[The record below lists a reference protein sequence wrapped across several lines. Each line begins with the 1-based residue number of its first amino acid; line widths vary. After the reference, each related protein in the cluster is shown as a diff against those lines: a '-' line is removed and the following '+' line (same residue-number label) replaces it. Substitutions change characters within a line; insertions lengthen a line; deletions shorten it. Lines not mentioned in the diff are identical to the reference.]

1 MGSAPASEAAAS
13 HAVAS
18 QAVAS
23 DGAAARA
30 AAPAADHLP
39 GSVQTAVKLLIV
51 GHFAVG
57 KTTFVGALSEIRP
70 LRTEEVMT
78 QAGALVDDLAGTKDK
93 TTTTVALDFGRL
105 TLNDTLV
112 LYLFGTPG
120 QQRFTELWQ
129 DMTRGALGAL
139 VLADTRRL
147 GQSFDVMGVLED
159 LGLPY
164 AVALNDFDDAPEH
177 DLDEVREALDLLPE
191 TPLVRCD
198 ARDRVSSTHAL
209 IALVEYLLTRNA
221 GRTSDSDSDIEL
233 EHA

>member
-1 MGSAPASEAAAS
+1 MHSAPASETMY
-13 HAVAS
+13 
-18 QAVAS
+18 
-23 DGAAARA
+23 
-30 AAPAADHLP
+30 LP
-39 GSVQTAVKLLIV
+39 EGVRTAVKLLVV

-57 KTTFVGALSEIRP
+57 KTTFVSTLSEIRP

-78 QAGALVDDLAGTKDK
+78 QAGALVDDLAAARDK

-105 TLNDTLV
+105 TLNDTVV

-139 VLADTRRL
+139 VLADARRL
-147 GQSFDVMGVLED
+147 DRSFDVMGALEE
-159 LGLPY
+159 LELPY
-164 AVALNDFDDAPEH
+164 GVALNDFDDAPGH
-177 DLDEVREALDLLPE
+177 GLDEVREALDLLPS

-198 ARDRVSSTHAL
+198 ARDRVSSTEAL
-209 IALVEYLLTRNA
+209 IALVSHLLTRT
-221 GRTSDSDSDIEL
+221 GEL